1 MVQKQYSEKSLGVS
15 QLFITVFL
23 TLPLRK
29 LPDSQSKNQ
38 KYKAKFSTFKITAA
52 SSSQERARKAAS
64 PGPDSL
70 PLIKTCEREQVSS
83 RPPQAT
89 SDTEKQ
95 KTDRHMRLGR
105 EENPLYLLSE

>member
-52 SSSQERARKAAS
+52 SSSQEHAHKAAS

-70 PLIKTCEREQVSS
+70 
-83 RPPQAT
+83 
-89 SDTEKQ
+89 
-95 KTDRHMRLGR
+95 
-105 EENPLYLLSE
+105 LLTKKRVKGNK

>member
-70 PLIKTCEREQVSS
+70 LLIKTCEREQVRS

-89 SDTEKQ
+89 FDTEKQ
-95 KTDRHMRLGR
+95 KID
-105 EENPLYLLSE
+105 